1 MARRT
6 NVVRFS
12 SAAALHRLY
21 KEREA
26 ARMAPIATG
35 DPAPRSRPLKAPKDR
50 YCLATL
56 FRQERL
62 PEPVLEFQFHPLRKW
77 RFDYALVGER
87 IAIEIEGGVYTEGR
101 HLRPLGYL
109 NDLRKYRA
117 AVLLGWRLLRY
128 APSDIGE
135 AVGDVRLLLAG
146 ELKT

>member
-1 MARRT
+1 MTRKGG
-6 NVVRFS
+6 NVLRFS

-35 DPAPRSRPLKAPKDR
+35 DPAPPPGPRKAPKDR
-50 YCLATL
+50 YGLAAL

-62 PEPVLEFQFHPLRKW
+62 PELALEFRFHPLREW
-77 RFDYALVGER
+77 RFDYALVNER
-87 IAIEIEGGVYTEGR
+87 IAIEVEGGVYTEGR
-101 HLRPLGYL
+101 HVRPTGYL
-109 NDLRKYRA
+109 EDLRKYRA

-128 APSDIGE
+128 APPDIGE

-146 ELKT
+146 